1 MKSGS
6 HSYKHN
12 LRKVS
17 TCAYIVVF
25 AIILDVMLSMS
36 IDVLDKYLVSLWGV
50 ILLLAIIAAIYI
62 GSQYL
67 ILEFVNEV
75 SHEMRIKN
83 SYFRIMYKTVLLFQY
98 ILGAIMLITILQIII
113 MGKYSIG
120 LIIAGTAISYTL
132 ATIIMIMFSYHCFFT
147 WY

>member
-50 ILLLAIIAAIYI
+50 ILFAAIIAAYI
-62 GSQYL
+62 HR
-67 ILEFVNEV
+67 ITI
-75 SHEMRIKN
+75 SH
-83 SYFRIMYKTVLLFQY
+83 FRI
-98 ILGAIMLITILQIII
+98 
-113 MGKYSIG
+113 
-120 LIIAGTAISYTL
+120 
-132 ATIIMIMFSYHCFFT
+132 C
-147 WY
+147 